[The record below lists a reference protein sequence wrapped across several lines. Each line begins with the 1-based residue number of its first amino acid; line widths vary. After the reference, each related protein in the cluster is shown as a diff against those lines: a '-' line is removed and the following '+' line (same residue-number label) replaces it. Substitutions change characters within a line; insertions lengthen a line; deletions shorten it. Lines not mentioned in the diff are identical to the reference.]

1 MSSWRHHRVV
11 LLSLLA
17 IYAAL
22 VLLAG
27 LGRLPLYGRDESLY
41 AEAAREMHASG
52 DWVVPR
58 VNGVEFLEKPP
69 LNYWLA
75 AASYR
80 VFGVSPLAARIP
92 AALLGLATV
101 LLVAGIGMRLWGRR
115 AGLLAGFVL
124 ASCLQMAFIA
134 RLGIMDVP
142 LMFLTTWALS
152 QYVRWRQTGRLRAAV
167 AFGLLVGLAMLLKSL
182 AGSSPRLV
190 VFVHAVA
197 FRRPRGRPGGW
208 RSWSPSWWPPRWP
221 GLGSIWWASARRT
234 SGRPSGTRTS
244 AAWATP
250 CRATPAIPCT
260 TWR

>member
-1 MSSWRHHRVV
+1 MPRS
-11 LLSLLA
+11 
-17 IYAAL
+17 

-69 LNYWLA
+69 LNYWLV

-80 VFGVSPLAARIP
+80 VFGVSPLAARLP

-101 LLVAGIGMRLWGRR
+101 VFVAWIGMRGVGSAGGRCWP
-115 AGLLAGFVL
+115 GSCWPLACR
-124 ASCLQMAFIA
+124 SAFIG

-152 QYVRWRQTGRLRAAV
+152 QYVRWRQVGRLRI
-167 AFGLLVGLAMLLKSL
+167 G
-182 AGSSPRLV
+182 
-190 VFVHAVA
+190 
-197 FRRPRGRPGGW
+197 RRCSGCWWGW
-208 RSWSPSWWPPRWP
+208 
-221 GLGSIWWASARRT
+221 
-234 SGRPSGTRTS
+234 
-244 AAWATP
+244 P
-250 CRATPAIPCT
+250 CS
-260 TWR
+260 